1 MSILPSPPVTVS
13 ILAGAT
19 TKSRVYNDGYV
30 VIPLTAAHLVR
41 HILLDGNSRR
51 ELIEHVTGEPYY
63 YRPENGSEIS
73 IENTGQGESRFQ
85 KSGPYPG
92 PIPTAPQP
100 PILPLQEIS
109 IANARKN
116 VLGEFNVEVATTC
129 SQQIIGLIG
138 RPALPANQGMM
149 MDLRAE
155 GKFAIW
161 MKNMLIPIDAVFVQS
176 DGTVSQIAPNLQPN
190 DARPVAST
198 GVVRAVIELPAMTTN
213 RLGITVGDMVQ
224 SSLFP

>member
-1 MSILPSPPVTVS
+1 MSILPSPPVTVR
-13 ILAGAT
+13 IPAGAT
-19 TKSRVYNDGYV
+19 TKPQVYNDGYV

-41 HILLDGNSRR
+41 HILLDGNSNQ
-51 ELIEHVTGEPYY
+51 EIIEHVTGEPYY

-73 IENTGQGESRFQ
+73 IENKGQGESGFQ
-85 KSGPYPG
+85 KCVPYPG

-109 IANARKN
+109 IANVRKN
-116 VLGEFNVEVATTC
+116 VLGEFNVEVATTL
-129 SQQIIGLIG
+129 SQQITGLIG

-149 MDLRAE
+149 MHLRADR
-155 GKFAIW
+155 KIRIW

-176 DGTVSQIAPNLQPN
+176 DGTISEIAPNLQPN
-190 DARPVAST
+190 DARPVGT
-198 GVVRAVIELPAMTTN
+198 GLVRAVIELPAMTTN